1 MISRDVEWLVIMSR
15 RAFRRWG
22 RNKESTEIAAHKNSR
37 ILKSYG
43 LLGKL
48 SVMKITSGFFGEVIS
63 SFRNSGELVNL
74 GNHSMKQGHFVV

>member
-1 MISRDVEWLVIMSR
+1 MSR
-15 RAFRRWG
+15 RAFRWRG
-22 RNKESTEIAAHKNSR
+22 RSTESTEIAAHKTSR

-43 LLGKL
+43 LLDKL

-74 GNHSMKQGHFVV
+74 GNHSMRQGHFVV